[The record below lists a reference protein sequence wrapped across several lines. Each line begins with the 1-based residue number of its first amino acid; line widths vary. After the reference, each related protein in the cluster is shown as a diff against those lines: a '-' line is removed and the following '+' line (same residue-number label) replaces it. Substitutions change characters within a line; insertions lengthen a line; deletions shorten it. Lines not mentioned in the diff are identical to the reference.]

1 MTGPLLASHEIA
13 GHLPI
18 RMATPKG
25 YACLRRREARGGFV
39 SAACDTEPGS
49 ASLAVTWIV
58 EFAQG
63 RDREGR

>member
-25 YACLRRREARGGFV
+25 YACLRRGEACGGFV

-49 ASLAVTWIV
+49 ASLPATWIV
-58 EFAQG
+58 EFTQG
-63 RDREGR
+63 WDREGR